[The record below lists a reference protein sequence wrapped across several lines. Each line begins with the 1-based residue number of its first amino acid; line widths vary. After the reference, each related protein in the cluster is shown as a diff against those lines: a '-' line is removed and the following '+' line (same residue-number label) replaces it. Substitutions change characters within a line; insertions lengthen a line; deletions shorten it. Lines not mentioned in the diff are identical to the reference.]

1 VVYILIVTEWVLLKA
16 EKSKCILNNKDGG
29 PSNTDVYRIMI
40 KPEFINLMLLCY
52 ATPLGQ

>member
-1 VVYILIVTEWVLLKA
+1 MTEWVLLKA